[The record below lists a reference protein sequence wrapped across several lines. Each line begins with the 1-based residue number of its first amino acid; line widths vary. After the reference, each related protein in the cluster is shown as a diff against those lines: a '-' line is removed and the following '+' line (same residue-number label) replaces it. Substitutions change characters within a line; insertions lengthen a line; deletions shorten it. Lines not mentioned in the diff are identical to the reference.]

1 VKTGRR
7 GGSTT
12 CADCPSLGARSRL
25 AKAWISWRRFSG
37 GSLTTLACLVFVAA
51 AVGQVPAHYRSGADG
66 VILPDPQVTPG
77 ATRPVAA
84 ADLCP
89 IAHTKLV
96 RHVTPAQK
104 HRIYARYG
112 ATPEPG
118 VCCEVDH
125 LIPLELGGSNDEA
138 NLWPQPYSPAPGA
151 HEKDVLETFLH
162 GAVCGG
168 AMTLEEAQQKIAGDW
183 YGAYQEMRTPAPDR

>member
-1 VKTGRR
+1 MIGRR
-7 GGSTT
+7 GGSM
-12 CADCPSLGARSRL
+12 AGVDCSRPAARHWRF
-25 AKAWISWRRFSG
+25 AKPRISWRHVSR
-37 GSLTTLACLVFVAA
+37 GSLAGLAGLALAA
-51 AVGQVPAHYRSGADG
+51 AAIGQTAAHYRSDAAG
-66 VILPDPQVTPG
+66 VILPDPDLTPG
-77 ATRPVAA
+77 ATRPVTA

-89 IAHTKLV
+89 TAHTKLV

-104 HRIYARYG
+104 HRVYALYG

-125 LIPLELGGSNDEA
+125 LIPLELGGSNDDA

-168 AMTLEEAQQKIAGDW
+168 AMSLGEAQQKIATNW
-183 YGAYQEMRTPAPDR
+183 YGAYQEMRAPSPDR